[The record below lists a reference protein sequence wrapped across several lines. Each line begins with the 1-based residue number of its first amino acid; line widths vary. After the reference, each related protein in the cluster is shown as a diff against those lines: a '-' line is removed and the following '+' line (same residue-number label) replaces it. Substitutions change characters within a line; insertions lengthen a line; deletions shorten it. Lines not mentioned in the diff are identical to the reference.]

1 MKVARMVVA
10 VAAAMLL
17 AACASGGATLTERS
31 LRDPTTDVERVAQ
44 IERAAYQRGVELVWV
59 NLPEK
64 RNPPR
69 DTY

>member
-1 MKVARMVVA
+1 MKVARMLVA

-17 AACASGGATLTERS
+17 AACASNGASLTARS
-31 LRDPTTDVERVAQ
+31 ERDPTTDVDRVAL
-44 IERAAYQRGVELVWV
+44 IEKAAFQRGIQLVWI
-59 NLPEK
+59 NPPEK